1 MSKKALRS
9 VYLDMQQVER
19 LKLLSE
25 KTRVPQAVYI
35 REGLDL
41 VMNKYEKKIR
51 KSPPSAKSRGR
62 NSATLTLL
70 KRKPEGETNTFGYLL
85 SSPLTPTLSQRR
97 LCHNEEI
104 PVIIILNPSPVMLSP
119 SLCHSSMLKSKSLFY
134 MGVDREIIILGIPN
148 L

>member
-70 KRKPEGETNTFGYLL
+70 KR
-85 SSPLTPTLSQRR
+85 
-97 LCHNEEI
+97 
-104 PVIIILNPSPVMLSP
+104 
-119 SLCHSSMLKSKSLFY
+119 
-134 MGVDREIIILGIPN
+134 
-148 L
+148 

>member
-9 VYLDMQQVER
+9 VYLDLQQVER

-51 KSPPSAKSRGR
+51 KIPPAEKTRGR
-62 NSATLTLL
+62 KAAALTLL
-70 KRKPEGETNTFGYLL
+70 KR
-85 SSPLTPTLSQRR
+85 
-97 LCHNEEI
+97 
-104 PVIIILNPSPVMLSP
+104 
-119 SLCHSSMLKSKSLFY
+119 
-134 MGVDREIIILGIPN
+134 
-148 L
+148 

>member
-9 VYLDMQQVER
+9 VYLDLQQVER

-51 KSPPSAKSRGR
+51 KIPPAEKTRSRK
-62 NSATLTLL
+62 AAALTLL
-70 KRKPEGETNTFGYLL
+70 KR
-85 SSPLTPTLSQRR
+85 
-97 LCHNEEI
+97 
-104 PVIIILNPSPVMLSP
+104 
-119 SLCHSSMLKSKSLFY
+119 
-134 MGVDREIIILGIPN
+134 
-148 L
+148 

>member
-1 MSKKALRS
+1 MGKKALRS

-51 KSPPSAKSRGR
+51 HSAPPGKTRARKA
-62 NSATLTLL
+62 NALTLL
-70 KRKPEGETNTFGYLL
+70 KK
-85 SSPLTPTLSQRR
+85 
-97 LCHNEEI
+97 
-104 PVIIILNPSPVMLSP
+104 
-119 SLCHSSMLKSKSLFY
+119 
-134 MGVDREIIILGIPN
+134 
-148 L
+148 

>member
-9 VYLDMQQVER
+9 VYLDLQQVER

-51 KSPPSAKSRGR
+51 KSPPAAKSRGR
-62 NSATLTLL
+62 KAATLTLL
-70 KRKPEGETNTFGYLL
+70 KR
-85 SSPLTPTLSQRR
+85 
-97 LCHNEEI
+97 
-104 PVIIILNPSPVMLSP
+104 
-119 SLCHSSMLKSKSLFY
+119 
-134 MGVDREIIILGIPN
+134 
-148 L
+148 